1 MLRHKVLKHHYKKI
15 IEENIKFFPGL
26 INNPNFLEET
36 DRRIINDFY
45 IKEFFRESN
54 FENGLD
60 FSYKKGKFKIY
71 IFNSVIEAELNLEHK
86 RNIGIIL
93 KKLRKRKEK
102 RYGYAFHMFLKNE
115 WLFEKPR

>member
-1 MLRHKVLKHHYKKI
+1 MLNNYVLRKHYKRV
-15 IEENIKFFPGL
+15 IEENPDFFKGL
-26 INNPNFLEET
+26 VNNPQYLDEK
-36 DRRIINDFY
+36 DRSIINAFY
-45 IKEFFRESN
+45 MKEIFRESN